1 MSEAR
6 EEAER
11 RWPKGWDVEEGTWR
25 DGAVNGFVLGSE
37 WAEQGHPQPTEGEPT
52 DVQVLAALNA
62 HYRLRLAQSEA
73 MLGDPEADGDARSLE
88 EYSSK
93 SVDRMRAALRAATR
107 VADQG
112 GER

>member
-25 DGAVNGFVLGSE
+25 DGAVNGFVLGAE
-37 WAEQGHPQPTEGEPT
+37 WADQGKPQITEEHRP
-52 DVQVLAALNA
+52 Q
-62 HYRLRLAQSEA
+62 RLRAVETYIDGRLRHDSQEQS
-73 MLGDPEADGDARSLE
+73 
-88 EYSSK
+88 
-93 SVDRMRAALRAATR
+93 MRAALRAAA